1 MDVLVYNFDRLCLR
15 MLFSADELLTRQSEA
30 DRSLLKIFRAIFV
43 FACVYV
49 THTGRPQKRPPST
62 RHGRGAPAVAAP
74 IAGRCSEAGQPP
86 QGLCRG

>member
-1 MDVLVYNFDRLCLR
+1 

-49 THTGRPQKRPPST
+49 THTGCPQK
-62 RHGRGAPAVAAP
+62 
-74 IAGRCSEAGQPP
+74 
-86 QGLCRG
+86 